1 MVGKA
6 RFYFEVVRFHVD
18 ASPVA
23 GDKYIIGKIRGE
35 KGHDLRTRS
44 EHCVR
49 NVAFE
54 VFTVR
59 VQSLVV

>member
-1 MVGKA
+1 MVREA
-6 RFYFEVVRFHVD
+6 RFYFEMVRFHVD
-18 ASPVA
+18 VSPVA

-35 KGHDLRTRS
+35 KDHDLRS
-44 EHCVR
+44 KHFVR

-59 VQSLVV
+59 VQSFVV